1 MDQYW
6 TTVKMESICVF
17 FFVAD
22 FLFAWLK
29 RKIQTKSQFM
39 VGAWCGFLMLV
50 GFRNF
55 FGSTPQD
62 AGSSRPGWHLIHIF
76 LDQECQAEPTPQG
89 PGGLD
94 HKLFNRKYHP
104 HCWWLPIFFF
114 RPSTLGNF
122 RFLGWQQKK
131 LSEKLSATSGKSS
144 WIHPNVAPLD
154 LLGIFDVTH

>member
-17 FFVAD
+17 FLWLIS
-22 FLFAWLK
+22 FLHDWNERFK
-29 RKIQTKSQFM
+29 PKSQFM

-94 HKLFNRKYHP
+94 PKLFNIENITLIAGGFP
-104 HCWWLPIFFF
+104 FFF
-114 RPSTLGNF
+114 FALQPWGFHVFGVATKKNFPKNCRQHLASRPGFTQTLH
-122 RFLGWQQKK
+122 L
-131 LSEKLSATSGKSS
+131 
-144 WIHPNVAPLD
+144 
-154 LLGIFDVTH
+154 